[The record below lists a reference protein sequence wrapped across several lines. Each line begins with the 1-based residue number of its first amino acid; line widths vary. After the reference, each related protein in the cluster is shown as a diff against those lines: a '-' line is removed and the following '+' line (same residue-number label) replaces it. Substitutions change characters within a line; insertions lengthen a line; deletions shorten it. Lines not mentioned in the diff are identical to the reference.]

1 MRYII
6 RFRSAFL
13 FGLVLAILT
22 GISVWVSHY
31 IPDDYFDN
39 VLSPF
44 LMTVSASVALLGT
57 WAVSR
62 HTDGYRFR
70 RAWAWTLVFLGLS
83 DAVYIFFW
91 MFAGRSIMNIG
102 AASLTSLELYLGNLL
117 GWMLLLYPTEAL
129 RPGWVNIRHALAQLV
144 PMTVL
149 VLLDYFVPVN
159 LRPII
164 ALYPIALGLLLIR
177 HIREYRAW
185 CEDNFSSLDDVDV
198 EWIVR
203 YLIMLLLIGVMYM
216 YICLTHS
223 HARGFTQQWLVIVM
237 ICYGTEQI
245 LFRRDPWAVVQ
256 RAEKE
261 REDRPEAEAPLAGY
275 RHALEAWMEKEKP
288 YRNPDFKLI
297 DLQNVLPMNRTYL
310 SQFIHSEYD
319 CSFYQFVNTYRI
331 QEAKRLMSEKRGLK
345 MAEVS
350 AYCGFSSPSVFS
362 RTFTAIEGRSPHD
375 WDRQN

>member
-256 RAEKE
+256 KAEKE

>member
-57 WAVSR
+57 WSVSR

-256 RAEKE
+256 KAEKE

>member
-256 RAEKE
+256 KAEKE
-261 REDRPEAEAPLAGY
+261 REDRPEVEAPLAGY

>member
-57 WAVSR
+57 WSVSR

-83 DAVYIFFW
+83 DAVYVFFW
-91 MFAGRSIMNIG
+91 MFAGRPIMNIG

>member
-83 DAVYIFFW
+83 DAVYVFFW
-91 MFAGRSIMNIG
+91 MFAGRPIMNIG

>member
-13 FGLVLAILT
+13 FGLILAILT